1 MDETQPPV
9 VAMAEIGEMLGVSK
23 RRVSMLIARDDF
35 PQPIAVL
42 SVSRVWSYDQVK
54 DWAEAGGRVISPIAP
69 R

>member
-35 PQPIAVL
+35 PAPIATL
-42 SVSRVWSYDQVK
+42 SVSRVWSYDQVRE
-54 DWAEAGGRVISPIAP
+54 WAEGGGRVIHPIAL